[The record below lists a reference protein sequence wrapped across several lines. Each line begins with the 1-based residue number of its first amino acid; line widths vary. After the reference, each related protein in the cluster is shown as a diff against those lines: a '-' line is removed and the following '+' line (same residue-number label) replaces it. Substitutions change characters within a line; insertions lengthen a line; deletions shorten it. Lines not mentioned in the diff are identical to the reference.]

1 MDQLRPRKR
10 RKREWWKQP
19 LKMSGDSL
27 CGEHPE
33 EKLRFV
39 CVPCDTPICRDC
51 KLTEHEGHRS
61 IDIAKVAVGLKDKVR
76 TEGRFL
82 T

>member
-1 MDQLRPRKR
+1 
-10 RKREWWKQP
+10 
-19 LKMSGDSL
+19 MSGDSL

-39 CVPCDTPICRDC
+39 CVPCDIPICRDC

-76 TEGRFL
+76 TEGRFFF
-82 T
+82 